1 MNFGYHSTL
10 TRGFEPSK
18 KVGKQD
24 KGSEVEK
31 GLQQSESQNELHIE
45 PFLSIPPRS
54 NEEHPRIKRR
64 KSTGEDFRPTLQLNA
79 VTSPHE
85 DLQVS
90 DQCERKEDPQRRSK
104 SGRSLSAPPDTG
116 WALHTVHA
124 GRVSKVST
132 TASTLPPNLTGPDV
146 LKKPGY
152 QNVGVGSAVLYKNT
166 KILNAKSQQIATART
181 KDEVGKIEEAIREW
195 RNDIKQMARDA
206 PKPNTGRK
214 PGYEEKPRQLRPS
227 RRLTSFVT
235 NQQRLSF
242 IRELA
247 SKKNIAKK
255 FPMLSTRED
264 GPRRA
269 GHEVAAKI
277 QFEASLIHSILSLL
291 DRC

>member
-1 MNFGYHSTL
+1 
-10 TRGFEPSK
+10 
-18 KVGKQD
+18 
-24 KGSEVEK
+24 
-31 GLQQSESQNELHIE
+31 
-45 PFLSIPPRS
+45 
-54 NEEHPRIKRR
+54 
-64 KSTGEDFRPTLQLNA
+64 
-79 VTSPHE
+79 
-85 DLQVS
+85 
-90 DQCERKEDPQRRSK
+90 
-104 SGRSLSAPPDTG
+104 
-116 WALHTVHA
+116 
-124 GRVSKVST
+124 VST

-247 SKKNIAKK
+247 RKKNIAKK

-291 DRC
+291 DRCWQHFQGLNSKFAKAVKLTHTSLPKKLGATKRFEAFMKKLSQRKLPNGGVKNVENNGYPTTFAPTAGAVRQIPDGRWTFERP